1 MNRRTIGIASLIYG
15 VSILLSRLIGL
26 IRESVIGRTLGGG
39 QEADAYW
46 TAFVLPDFL
55 NYLLAGGVLSIVF
68 IPIFAGYITRDD
80 EAGGW
85 LAFSQIANALCL
97 VLIPLTAVL
106 WIMTPEITRWIAP
119 GMTGE
124 QHTLLVELTR
134 IILPAQIFHL
144 LGGLIS
150 ATLQARDKHL
160 APALAPILYTGSIVL
175 EGHCCPEHRRKRI
188 RLGRP
193 RRVARRP
200 FWIAIV
206 GCSSWRTQVAFP
218 TESQESRPA

>member
-68 IPIFAGYITRDD
+68 IPIFAGYITRAD

-85 LAFSQIANALCL
+85 LAFSHIANALCL
-97 VLIPLTAVL
+97 VLIPLTAAL
-106 WIMTPEITRWIAP
+106 WIMTPEITS
-119 GMTGE
+119 
-124 QHTLLVELTR
+124 V
-134 IILPAQIFHL
+134 
-144 LGGLIS
+144 
-150 ATLQARDKHL
+150 D
-160 APALAPILYTGSIVL
+160 
-175 EGHCCPEHRRKRI
+175 
-188 RLGRP
+188 
-193 RRVARRP
+193 
-200 FWIAIV
+200 
-206 GCSSWRTQVAFP
+206 CSGNDR
-218 TESQESRPA
+218 